1 MIGTRIEK
9 WWLGPETSILIQTSV
24 WVTSLLVLVLVIG
37 GPSDC
42 EYYAMLSIAWVEVTH
57 ILMLYIYE

>member
-24 WVTSLLVLVLVIG
+24 WVTS
-37 GPSDC
+37 PSPSPGDCDC
-42 EYYAMLSIAWVEVTH
+42 EYYAMLSIAWVGVAH
-57 ILMLYIYE
+57 ILMLYIYEYR